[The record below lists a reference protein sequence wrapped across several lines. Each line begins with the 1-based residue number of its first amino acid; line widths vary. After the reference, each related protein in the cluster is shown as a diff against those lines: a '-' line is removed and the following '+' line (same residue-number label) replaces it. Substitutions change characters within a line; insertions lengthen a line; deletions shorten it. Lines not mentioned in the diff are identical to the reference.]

1 MKRLHEPDFDPLAAW
16 VHRLNRRPDGRARCL
31 HSEQGDSV
39 EDHRRELHSLA
50 ASERLFLAADGEQ
63 GWLGVVG
70 CEFDVELSRAWTRA
84 PLVEAASAAEAA
96 ALRLRLLTALVA
108 ALPDLA
114 RFDAFIQN
122 DELELLQTHLE
133 AGFVARADFHVMRAT
148 DAGAATA
155 WPEGVVDAD
164 AESAVAAAALHAEAF
179 PATYLT
185 PQAMLASLD
194 ADHRLLVLHR
204 EAAVA
209 GYCYV
214 KIVAGAGEAH
224 VDFLAVDER
233 WRGQGLGRALL
244 QAALHWTLRERGVSQ
259 VDLTVQVN
267 RAVAL
272 GLYVSSGFRPVSSG
286 THLVLERRPTPA

>member
-1 MKRLHEPDFDPLAAW
+1 MKTLHEPDFDHLAAW

-39 EDHRRELHSLA
+39 EDHLRELRSLA
-50 ASERLFLAADGEQ
+50 ASERLFLAACGEQ
-63 GWLGVVG
+63 RWLGVVG
-70 CEFDVELSRAWTRA
+70 CEFDAGMSRAWTRA
-84 PLVEAASAAEAA
+84 PLVEAATAVEAA
-96 ALRLRLLTALVA
+96 ALRVQLLSALVA
-108 ALPDLA
+108 ALPDLE

-122 DELELLQTHLE
+122 DDTELLQGHLD

-148 DAGAATA
+148 DAGAAES

-164 AESAVAAAALHAEAF
+164 AASAVAAAALHVEAF

-204 EAAVA
+204 QAAVA

-214 KIVAGAGEAH
+214 KIVPGAGEAH

-244 QAALHWTLRERGVSQ
+244 QAALHWTLRERGAPQ
-259 VDLTVQVN
+259 VDLTVQVT

-272 GLYVSSGFRPVSSG
+272 GLYLSSGFRPVSSG
-286 THLVLERRPTPA
+286 THLVLERRPATA